1 MWSILS
7 QAWSITYLAST
18 QAEGTEILG
27 LIRGFSRW
35 IAVSSVVDTYI
46 MSGRRYRDSVRHQ
59 HNRFKN
65 HVHADDGKSL
75 GGFDNVAAPAYV
87 SFD

>member
-1 MWSILS
+1 MVNLVASLVNHLS
-7 QAWSITYLAST
+7 YKYQ
-18 QAEGTEILG
+18 GTEILG
-27 LIRGFSRW
+27 LIRGR

-59 HNRFKN
+59 HNSSKN
-65 HVHADDGKSL
+65 HVHAEDGKSL

>member
-1 MWSILS
+1 MVNLVASWVNHLS
-7 QAWSITYLAST
+7 YKFQ
-18 QAEGTEILG
+18 GTEILG
-27 LIRGFSRW
+27 LIRGFGW
-35 IAVSSVVDTYI
+35 MIAVSSVVDTYI

>member
-1 MWSILS
+1 MVNLVASLVNHLS
-7 QAWSITYLAST
+7 SKYQ
-18 QAEGTEILG
+18 GTEILG
-27 LIRGFSRW
+27 LIRGFSWR

-46 MSGRRYRDSVRHQ
+46 MSGRRYRDSGRH
-59 HNRFKN
+59 NSIKN